1 MSVETGS
8 FFLFA
13 VSWRLLLVQVSLGER
28 KWHWNLGSDPQFLLR
43 IETVLTLKDC
53 TNPSCSMELM
63 NYVMKL
69 HLIYK
74 IDDLFL
80 TLLETLA
87 RIKYSY
93 CNKSVLI
100 SALLFT
106 LLL

>member
-1 MSVETGS
+1 MALEFGLRS
-8 FFLFA
+8 A
-13 VSWRLLLVQVSLGER
+13 I
-28 KWHWNLGSDPQFLLR
+28 LLR

-53 TNPSCSMELM
+53 TNLLCSMEFM

-74 IDDLFL
+74 INDLFL
-80 TLLETLA
+80 MLLERLT
-87 RIKYSY
+87 RIKYSNG
-93 CNKSVLI
+93 NKSVLI

>member
-1 MSVETGS
+1 MALEFGLRS
-8 FFLFA
+8 A
-13 VSWRLLLVQVSLGER
+13 I
-28 KWHWNLGSDPQFLLR
+28 LLR

-53 TNPSCSMELM
+53 TNPSCNIELM

-69 HLIYK
+69 HLICK

-80 TLLETLA
+80 TLLERLT

-93 CNKSVLI
+93 CNKSVLV

>member
-1 MSVETGS
+1 
-8 FFLFA
+8 
-13 VSWRLLLVQVSLGER
+13 
-28 KWHWNLGSDPQFLLR
+28 
-43 IETVLTLKDC
+43 
-53 TNPSCSMELM
+53 MELM

-69 HLIYK
+69 HLICK

-80 TLLETLA
+80 TLLERLA